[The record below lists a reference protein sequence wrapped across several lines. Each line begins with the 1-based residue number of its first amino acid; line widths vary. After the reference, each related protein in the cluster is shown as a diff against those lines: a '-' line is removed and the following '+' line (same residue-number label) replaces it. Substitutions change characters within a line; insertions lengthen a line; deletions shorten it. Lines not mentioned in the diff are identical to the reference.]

1 MDEDEVAAGR
11 ASSEPL
17 TVYVKNLSFATDE
30 AGLRSCFE
38 KAGLNV
44 RSVSIPRKKGP
55 GASEAKLSMGFG
67 FVECADKCLVE
78 KALQVRSPHCFCDG
92 RGVLAPAWG
101 LCFLWGDGLIPIAA
115 IVACK
120 LRMCRGEMNGNS
132 LEHEGSRCLITSCIL
147 L

>member
-1 MDEDEVAAGR
+1 MLCGTVTKQVDEDEVAAGR

-17 TVYVKNLSFATDE
+17 TVYVKNLSFATNE

-67 FVECADKCLVE
+67 FVECADKSLVE
-78 KALQVRSPHCFCDG
+78 KALKVSFFHAAAVAVFGRLPHPP
-92 RGVLAPAWG
+92 RVL
-101 LCFLWGDGLIPIAA
+101 
-115 IVACK
+115 
-120 LRMCRGEMNGNS
+120 
-132 LEHEGSRCLITSCIL
+132 
-147 L
+147 